1 MVVMDTLFVALLVLH
16 VTAAAVWVG
25 GNTVIEF
32 VFQRKLNVINSSQA
46 GLVSKNAE
54 NAFTY
59 MAWGALA
66 TMSATGLM
74 MIAMSEIGILPYN
87 LGRLFTID
95 PSAGTVG
102 YSGPFLLAS
111 MLLTL
116 VALVNASLLTW
127 YFPPRLKL
135 QKYSEDPIFRNRVL
149 VSMQIQNR
157 IAVVIVILMA
167 IYTTLVEAPALM
179 HVLMG
184 VFI

>member
-1 MVVMDTLFVALLVLH
+1 MDVLFVTLLVLH
-16 VTAAAVWVG
+16 VVAAAVWVG

-32 VFQRKLNVINSSQA
+32 VFQRELNVINSAQA
-46 GLVSKNAE
+46 GLISKNAE

-66 TMSATGLM
+66 TMTVTGLIM
-74 MIAMSEIGILPYN
+74 TTMPEIDILPSHIYK
-87 LGRLFTID
+87 LYTID
-95 PSAGTVG
+95 PAAGTPG

-111 MLLTL
+111 MILTL

-135 QKYSEDPIFRNRVL
+135 QRYSEDPVFRGRVL
-149 VSMQIQNR
+149 LSMQIQNR

-167 IYTTLVEAPALM
+167 VYATLVEAPELM
-179 HVLMG
+179 HLVSVMAA
-184 VFI
+184 

>member
-1 MVVMDTLFVALLVLH
+1 MDVLFVTLLVIH
-16 VTAAAVWVG
+16 VVAAAVWVG

-32 VFQRKLNVINSSQA
+32 VFQKELGAINSSQA

-66 TMSATGLM
+66 TMSATGLV
-74 MIAMSEIGILPYN
+74 MISMPEIGILPDHIY
-87 LGRLFTID
+87 RLFTID
-95 PSAGTVG
+95 PAAGTVG

-135 QKYSEDPIFRNRVL
+135 QRYSEDPVFRGRVL
-149 VSMQIQNR
+149 LSMQIQNR
-157 IAVVIVILMA
+157 IAVIIVILMA
-167 IYTTLVEAPALM
+167 IYATLVEAPMLLHAALVM
-179 HVLMG
+179 WP
-184 VFI
+184 